1 MSDNH
6 AIYEK
11 EYLPFIIKWGRIT
24 NGAGLL
30 LCFFPALVLARLRTH
45 ASGFGHSQRLFG
57 HHECRWSGLICGAH
71 FLFPDRRRR
80 RDIYGFCFRQYQ

>member
-30 LCFFPALVLARLRTH
+30 LCFSPALVLASSSDSCLRLRPFS
-45 ASGFGHSQRLFG
+45 AAFWPSRVPLEWFDLWGP
-57 HHECRWSGLICGAH
+57 
-71 FLFPDRRRR
+71 FP
-80 RDIYGFCFRQYQ
+80 IS